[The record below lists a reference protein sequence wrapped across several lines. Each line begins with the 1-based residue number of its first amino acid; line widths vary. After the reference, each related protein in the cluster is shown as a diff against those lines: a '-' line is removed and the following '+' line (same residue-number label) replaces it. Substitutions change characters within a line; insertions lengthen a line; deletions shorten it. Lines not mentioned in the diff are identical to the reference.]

1 VTRQAGAG
9 SKDAKNE
16 LQRRTSKLADQRKA
30 KKSGGTAAE
39 DRNATRFSPDFAAN
53 LASGLKKMSIGSRR
67 TPEGPR
73 VPDLATAAGPALAH
87 LAGKAKRGS
96 TGDKERDER
105 IKRAL
110 RARGWVPALFFHDT
124 RSWFGLCLSISV

>member
-1 VTRQAGAG
+1 MTKKAGAG
-9 SKDAKNE
+9 SMDAMNE
-16 LQRRTSKLADQRKA
+16 LHRRTSKLAARRKPTT
-30 KKSGGTAAE
+30 GGNTAAQA
-39 DRNATRFSPDFAAN
+39 RNATSFSPDFAAN

-87 LAGKAKRGS
+87 LAGKARRGS

-105 IKRAL
+105 IKQAL
-110 RARGWVPALFFHDT
+110 RARGYLTTLAFA
-124 RSWFGLCLSISV
+124 